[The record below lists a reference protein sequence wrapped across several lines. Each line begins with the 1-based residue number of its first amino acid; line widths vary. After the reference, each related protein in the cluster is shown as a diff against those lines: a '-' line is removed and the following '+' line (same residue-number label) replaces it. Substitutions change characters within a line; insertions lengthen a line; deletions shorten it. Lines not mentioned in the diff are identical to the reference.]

1 MSEPLQE
8 HGVAERDASGPP
20 LESDASRP
28 RRESEE
34 HRSAGAPAAPLVL
47 LPNAPGDEAAPDTGT
62 ALGPQ
67 WPHTGWALQGT
78 RAKGP
83 ARRASANSLGATGGI
98 VLASA
103 LALAVLFGWLA
114 YGAFAGHTSH
124 AWAPHPQAQAY
135 YQPIVTPDIPA
146 TAPKALPPMMVS
158 TPSATVTLKVD
169 APPLG
174 GMYGGTGQVQD
185 AFSPAY
191 FAVPAGKTVH
201 VTIVNYDTAWH
212 TFTSPAL
219 GLNVWIRPATSHPS
233 TTTFSFTT
241 PNKGYFEWFCDVPCD
256 GYSMQ
261 APGYMKG
268 EIHAVTA

>member
-1 MSEPLQE
+1 MAIPTFPLGLPEPPE
-8 HGVAERDASGPP
+8 HQR
-20 LESDASRP
+20 ESDDRS
-28 RRESEE
+28 
-34 HRSAGAPAAPLVL
+34 SAGIAPLVVM
-47 LPNAPGDEAAPDTGT
+47 PRTPAGDERTDAGAD
-62 ALGPQ
+62 LGPQ
-67 WPHTGWALQGT
+67 WPDTGWAMRKG
-78 RAKGP
+78 RAPGLP
-83 ARRASANSLGATGGI
+83 RRVRADALGATGGI
-98 VLASA
+98 VLASV
-103 LALAVLFGWLA
+103 LALAGLFGWLA

-124 AWAPHPQAQAY
+124 AWAPYTQAQAY
-135 YQPIVTPDIPA
+135 YQPIVKPDIPA
-146 TAPKALPPMMVS
+146 TAATKKLPPMMVT

-169 APPLG
+169 APPVG

-201 VTIVNYDTAWH
+201 VTIVSYDPAWH

-219 GLNVWIRPATSHPS
+219 GLNVWIRPAGSHPS

-241 PNKGYFEWFCDVPCD
+241 PSKGYFEWFCDVPCD

-268 EIHAVTA
+268 EIHAVKA